1 MLRADYIVC
10 TYSPCSSGYQLII
23 YFVGMWKT
31 VISQS
36 SCRSPDSTSLASL
49 QGEETHKFKRLQED
63 LTELSLKLHEKKL
76 LRVISYSKRTFCIIK
91 FHHTGSFAPSHL
103 CFQILLQFQP
113 RWGKGSWEGNC
124 WAIDQKGDICRD
136 ENSSSFLPTL
146 VRCF

>member
-10 TYSPCSSGYQLII
+10 TYSPCSSGYLLII
-23 YFVGMWKT
+23 YFVGTWRT

-76 LRVISYSKRTFCIIK
+76 LRVISYSKRTCCIIK

-103 CFQILLQFQP
+103 CFQILLISVPAQMGQ
-113 RWGKGSWEGNC
+113 RKLRRELLGNRSERRYL
-124 WAIDQKGDICRD
+124 QR
-136 ENSSSFLPTL
+136 
-146 VRCF
+146 